1 MAASSGDAT
10 NSAFHSYYREIVR
23 QMMFANGDLEDP
35 IPTCID
41 MVLDMAKYQMVKA
54 LEDAWKKAQNEKRD
68 CIMLEDVLVLFKHH
82 KFILNR
88 LLQFARTAESVN
100 ELKRAAP
107 RTAKLDEEREEG
119 SDQED
124 NAVPS
129 TSVFDTSLS
138 RMKAVVDSMNLGET
152 ADQLLE
158 MRDVAYEERKKR
170 IAHLGDD
177 MTQDE
182 FLRFTEA
189 RQATFRDDSKQKTK
203 L

>member
-1 MAASSGDAT
+1 MAAGQGDGG
-10 NSAFHSYYREIVR
+10 NSASHAYYREIVR

-35 IPTCID
+35 VPTCVD
-41 MVLDMAKYQMVKA
+41 LVLDMAKYQMVKA
-54 LEDAWKKAQNEKRD
+54 LEDAWKKAQTEKRD
-68 CIMLEDVLVLFKHH
+68 CVMLEDVLVLFKHH

-119 SDQED
+119 
-124 NAVPS
+124 N
-129 TSVFDTSLS
+129 
-138 RMKAVVDSMNLGET
+138 
-152 ADQLLE
+152 QLLE

-177 MTQDE
+177 MTQEE

-189 RQATFRDDSKQKTK
+189 RQATFRDEAKQKTK